1 MVIKET
7 RERLYNSITNKSCAR
22 QEDVTKIP
30 CIDRN
35 QYRGKLLSP
44 KDFNSFSAK
53 VRIIIELTKL
63 FSKKV

>member
-1 MVIKET
+1 MNVENNYFST
-7 RERLYNSITNKSCAR
+7 FDTNPAR

-44 KDFNSFSAK
+44 KDFNSFAAK
-53 VRIIIELTKL
+53 VRIIFEMTKL
-63 FSKKV
+63 FSKKI